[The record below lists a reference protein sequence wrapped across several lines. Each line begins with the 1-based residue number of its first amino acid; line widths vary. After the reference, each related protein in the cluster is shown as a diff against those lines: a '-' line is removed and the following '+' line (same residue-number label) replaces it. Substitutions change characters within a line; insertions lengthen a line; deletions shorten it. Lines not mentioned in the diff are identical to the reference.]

1 MPVQALF
8 TEDRRCDDNHRSI
21 KLKLALKNPNSPSFY
36 STFFSCRP
44 YDIPFYVGVLVPFAV
59 IYIFNCIIFVIVMV
73 SLIKK
78 QQNKEVQTAP
88 KGMKT
93 RLKQRLII
101 VVTLSLLLGLGWGLG
116 IPATEGIDN
125 LVVRTT
131 FQIVFIFL
139 TAFQG
144 LFIFIMH
151 CVRVP
156 DARKVWRY
164 WFSKMTFHSEAAYS
178 KSTLS
183 RSGAAGF
190 VYKETTN
197 KAGTLTTSVAG
208 GDSSTLRQSSTKGA
222 LSTYEPSTLRYADSA
237 FSSMLE
243 SETAFNEME
252 KQDTEL
258 LSKADG
264 KDLPKEESKNE
275 THMEVKRQISG
286 LPEMPSRQE
295 KVKETMKAAVSV
307 SDKSFN
313 TYGTAMEEF
322 RKHKKVTERLQSLD
336 EEEGA
341 DTIFA
346 NPAADLGEEGIFDP
360 LTDYEQRIRLMSEE
374 STQSYHA
381 LLLELGSKMSP
392 SEHMSTPTTDHETIA
407 NAKETISPVD
417 NTTAVNTT
425 AIEEGNSSQRQQNSS
440 TDTSEVFNIWYNT
453 NPDTFSLEL
462 SGEEPGVERIEVT
475 KL

>member
-1 MPVQALF
+1 M
-8 TEDRRCDDNHRSI
+8 
-21 KLKLALKNPNSPSFY
+21 LKLALKNPNSPNFY

-59 IYIFNCIIFVIVMV
+59 IYVFNCIIFVIVIV
-73 SLIKK
+73 SLFKK
-78 QQNKEVQTAP
+78 QRNKTAP

-101 VVTLSLLLGLGWGLG
+101 IVTLSLLLGLGWGFG

-125 LVVRTT
+125 LAVRTT
-131 FQIVFIFL
+131 IQIVFIFL
-139 TAFQG
+139 TAFHG

-151 CVRVP
+151 CVRAP

-190 VYKETTN
+190 VHKKATN
-197 KAGTLTTSVAG
+197 KAGILTTSVAG
-208 GDSSTLRQSSTKGA
+208 GDSSTLRQSFESSTKGA

-237 FSSMLE
+237 FFSILE
-243 SETAFNEME
+243 SETASNEMA
-252 KQDTEL
+252 KHDTEL

-264 KDLPKEESKNE
+264 KELPKEESKNE
-275 THMEVKRQISG
+275 AHMEVKQQILG
-286 LPEMPSRQE
+286 LPEMPIRQ
-295 KVKETMKAAVSV
+295 KKIKDTMKAAVSV

-322 RKHKKVTERLQSLD
+322 RKHKKVTERLQSLQ

-392 SEHMSTPTTDHETIA
+392 SEHMSASTTDHETIA
-407 NAKETISPVD
+407 NANETISPVD

-425 AIEEGNSSQRQQNSS
+425 AIEEGKSSQLQQNSS

-453 NPDTFSLEL
+453 NPETFSLEL

>member
-1 MPVQALF
+1 M
-8 TEDRRCDDNHRSI
+8 
-21 KLKLALKNPNSPSFY
+21 
-36 STFFSCRP
+36 
-44 YDIPFYVGVLVPFAV
+44 LVPFAV
-59 IYIFNCIIFVIVMV
+59 IYVFNCIIFVIVIA

-101 VVTLSLLLGLGWGLG
+101 VVTLSLILGPGWGLG

-125 LVVRTT
+125 LAVRTT

-151 CVRVP
+151 CMRVP

-183 RSGAAGF
+183 RSGAVGF
-190 VYKETTN
+190 VYTKATN
-197 KAGTLTTSVAG
+197 KAETLTTSVAG
-208 GDSSTLRQSSTKGA
+208 GDSSTLRQSFESSTKGA

-252 KQDTEL
+252 KLDTEL

-264 KDLPKEESKNE
+264 KELPKEESKNE
-275 THMEVKRQISG
+275 THMEVKQQISG
-286 LPEMPSRQE
+286 LPEMPSWQE

-322 RKHKKVTERLQSLD
+322 RKHKKVTQRLQSLD

-346 NPAADLGEEGIFDP
+346 NPAADLGEEGISEIFGP

-392 SEHMSTPTTDHETIA
+392 SQHMSTSTTDHETIA
-407 NAKETISPVD
+407 NANKTISPVD

-425 AIEEGNSSQRQQNSS
+425 AIEEGNSSQRQQNSL